1 MKLDHHIVPSSDN
14 KASAQFY
21 AEAFGFREGE
31 TDESRDVL
39 YVDET
44 TKLYFE
50 KRQAFKAAHYLF
62 YVSASEYDSI
72 LSHITVRGIPY
83 GDSPERRNNMSEYSR
98 SDAKG
103 FCFEDPDGHLLEVT
117 TKVVS
122 P

>member
-1 MKLDHHIVPSSDN
+1 MKLDRQIVPCSDN

-31 TDESRDVL
+31 TEGSREVL

-50 KRQAFKAAHYLF
+50 KRQERKAAHYLF
-62 YVSASEYDSI
+62 HASASEYDSI
-72 LSHITVRGIPY
+72 LSHITVRGISY
-83 GDSPERRNNMSEYSR
+83 GDSPEIRNNMSEYSR

-103 FCFEDPDGHLLEVT
+103 FCFGDPDGHILEVT